1 MTSLDRLPLL
11 LSRRRF
17 LAAAAGSLVASS
29 LVTFNVAAQSDGPWT
44 FLALGLDWL
53 DEAPS
58 QRSDIIMLA
67 RVDPVANTVRTLSIP
82 RDLYVEI
89 PGHGWDKINA
99 AYQVGLAGST
109 PDDWDAGATHA
120 ARTIALAFG
129 VSIDAYAVTDMET
142 FTGLID
148 TLGGI
153 TVENPYDLTDEY
165 WPADMVLPAGPLELD
180 GETALMY
187 VRARSQDGDGG
198 RVMRQ
203 HLVLEAVLAKLQS
216 AEFLP
221 NLPQL
226 VETFQG
232 QVQTSIP
239 LTTQLN
245 LMGMLPELSSANM
258 VFTNIESQLTQ
269 GYTEG
274 GAWIYEADWT
284 TLPAYVQAWL

>member
-1 MTSLDRLPLL
+1 
-11 LSRRRF
+11 
-17 LAAAAGSLVASS
+17 
-29 LVTFNVAAQSDGPWT
+29 
-44 FLALGLDWL
+44 
-53 DEAPS
+53 
-58 QRSDIIMLA
+58 
-67 RVDPVANTVRTLSIP
+67 
-82 RDLYVEI
+82 
-89 PGHGWDKINA
+89 
-99 AYQVGLAGST
+99 
-109 PDDWDAGATHA
+109 
-120 ARTIALAFG
+120 
-129 VSIDAYAVTDMET
+129 
-142 FTGLID
+142 
-148 TLGGI
+148 
-153 TVENPYDLTDEY
+153 YDLTDEY

-232 QVQTSIP
+232 KVQTSIP

-284 TLPAYVQAWL
+284 TLPAYVQAWLDGEIE